1 MIHCKALLTVSVSTN
16 EITSTGKNQL
26 IQYPELTYLAIIA
39 SQQDWK
45 IHLHWVNHVWTDRIG
60 IEPIIAVLET
70 AVLPIKLSTYKVMG
84 NRTPTYGVK
93 VRCSTVELLPD
104 KITAF
109 GIEPKPISHSLII
122 LPLKLYSTLENH
134 YERKRS
140 PGNSTPRRE
149 LPPGVEPG
157 TCWSVVNRSIRLSYD
172 SILLF
177 LKCDSIRSVMSWHK
191 AFWEQQNSEIA
202 DAGVEPTI
210 SRSWLL
216 RGIPFHSSANAVWR
230 IRTSKSFPTDW
241 LATSSNTIMGIRHT
255 DWVNR
260 HSITLCTAKNPVTHT
275 YKKEVP
281 VLPHTGIGGVGF
293 EPT

>member
-191 AFWEQQNSEIA
+191 AFWEQQNSEMA
-202 DAGVEPTI
+202 DVGIEPTFQGYEPCVVTVPLI
-210 SRSWLL
+210 C
-216 RGIPFHSSANAVWR
+216 NAVWR
-230 IRTSKSFPTDW
+230 SRTSKSFPTEC
-241 LATSSNTIMGIRHT
+241 LASISNTIMGIRHT

>member
-140 PGNSTPRRE
+140 PGNSTPRRK
-149 LPPGVEPG
+149 LPLGLEPK
-157 TCWSVVNRSIRLSYD
+157 TCWFVINCSIHLSYG
-172 SILLF
+172 S
-177 LKCDSIRSVMSWHK
+177 
-191 AFWEQQNSEIA
+191 
-202 DAGVEPTI
+202 I
-210 SRSWLL
+210 SRFLYFDSGWGVRKNIYL
-216 RGIPFHSSANAVWR
+216 R
-230 IRTSKSFPTDW
+230 
-241 LATSSNTIMGIRHT
+241 
-255 DWVNR
+255 
-260 HSITLCTAKNPVTHT
+260 TAKLRNSRCRSRTDYFKIMTLAWYSVPLICKRRMKDSNLQVVSDRMVSNHLQYHYGNTAYLAVCQT
-275 YKKEVP
+275 AINIKLKKSYSLSLSVSPQRYWVEFH
-281 VLPHTGIGGVGF
+281 L
-293 EPT
+293 

>member
-1 MIHCKALLTVSVSTN
+1 MIHCKALLMVSIFSN
-16 EITSTGKNQL
+16 AITSTGKNQL

-157 TCWSVVNRSIRLSYD
+157 N
-172 SILLF
+172 LL
-177 LKCDSIRSVMSWHK
+177 IRSQPLYPIELW
-191 AFWEQQNSEIA
+191 
-202 DAGVEPTI
+202 
-210 SRSWLL
+210 
-216 RGIPFHSSANAVWR
+216 
-230 IRTSKSFPTDW
+230 
-241 LATSSNTIMGIRHT
+241 
-255 DWVNR
+255 
-260 HSITLCTAKNPVTHT
+260 
-275 YKKEVP
+275 
-281 VLPHTGIGGVGF
+281 
-293 EPT
+293 